1 MVVQIKEQQM
11 CATLEMFQSTTL
23 QFPLHHLPSLV
34 PQSIE
39 KKWKLEVGFSVKLV
53 AGWGVKFGGNIL
65 WTLLLLVNSRPS

>member
-1 MVVQIKEQQM
+1 MVVQIKGKQM
-11 CATLEMFQSTTL
+11 CATLEMFRSTTL

-39 KKWKLEVGFSVKLV
+39 KKLEVGFSVKLV

-65 WTLLLLVNSRPS
+65 WTLLLLVNSRLS